1 MSLVDGASRSG
12 PYRVVSIARRDQPV
26 CLARVGRAVFGILAV
41 TAAVGACAR
50 PSAAAE
56 PHVKASLVA
65 DTRNIVP
72 GQPLRLALR
81 QRIEPGWHTYWSNPG
96 DSGLPTA
103 IDWTLPPAFKAGP
116 IVWPTP
122 ERFAIGPVVDY
133 GYRNE
138 IVLPV
143 TIDVPSN
150 LTPGT
155 SIALSAHASWLVCS
169 DTCIPE
175 EAQLSIS
182 LPVSTQAD
190 PDPDGAK
197 FLASARARLPMP
209 NPFAT
214 TVAVANDK
222 ITLRVAT
229 GDATRLTDVTFF
241 PADTGVVDA
250 DAPQTTI
257 AEPGGLRLTL
267 LRDTAKPPPA
277 TFNGVLVFR
286 DSAAQAA
293 EQPQAIVISAPVD
306 AARTVGGVAFFWAI
320 LLALAGGLLL
330 NLMPC
335 VLPVLAIKA
344 FGLVQHAQS
353 APSEARLQGIAY
365 AGGVMISFAAIAITL
380 IGLRAAGAEIGW
392 GFQLQSP
399 LFVTAMIFV
408 LFAVGLNLS
417 GVFTFGERLAGIG
430 SGLAAREGY
439 SGSFF
444 TGALA
449 TLVAT
454 PCTAPFMA
462 AAMGYAI
469 SQPWYLSLAIFE
481 AVGLGLAF
489 PYLAIAFTPAARRFL
504 PRSGAWMLGLK
515 QFLAFPVYGTA
526 VWLFFVLS
534 QEAGDLAGTA
544 VLAGLVLIAFAAWL
558 YEAARQAEGKRR
570 NWGVGLSAL
579 SVVAAFGLL
588 YLTDSNPSDTAAT
601 KEEAGPPWLPF
612 SQGRLSQLQAE
623 GRPVFVDIGAA
634 WCITC
639 KINERIALADP
650 TVLKAFADAGVA
662 ALRGDWTRQDAA
674 ITRVLEANGRAG
686 VPLYLFY
693 PRPGAV
699 ADVRSPVILP
709 QVLTAE
715 TILHE
720 IRGN

>member
-1 MSLVDGASRSG
+1 VFAIVTVAAAISA
-12 PYRVVSIARRDQPV
+12 IARPGVAQV
-26 CLARVGRAVFGILAV
+26 
-41 TAAVGACAR
+41 
-50 PSAAAE
+50 

-65 DTRNIVP
+65 DTRSIVP
-72 GQPLRLALR
+72 GQPLHLGLR
-81 QRIEPGWHTYWSNPG
+81 QEIAPGWHTYWSNPG
-96 DSGLPTA
+96 DSGLPTT
-103 IDWTLPPAFKAGP
+103 IDWTLPPDFKAGP

-122 ERFAIGPVVDY
+122 ERFALGPVVDY

-138 IVLPV
+138 VVLPV

-150 LTPGT
+150 LTPGP
-155 SIALSAHASWLVCS
+155 SIALAAHASWLVCS

-182 LPVSTQAD
+182 LPVNGATE
-190 PDPDGAK
+190 PDLDGAK
-197 FLASARARLPMP
+197 LLASARARVPML
-209 NPFAT
+209 NPFRT
-214 TVAVANDK
+214 TVAAADDK
-222 ITLRVAT
+222 LTLRVVT

-241 PADTGVVDA
+241 PADAGVVDD
-250 DAPQTTI
+250 DAPQATM
-257 AEPGGLRLTL
+257 AEPDSLSVTL
-267 LRDTAKPPPA
+267 LRDTAKPLPA
-277 TFNGVLVFR
+277 TLNGVLVFR
-286 DSAAQAA
+286 DRAAQAA
-293 EQPQAIVISAPVD
+293 EQLQAIMISAPVEP
-306 AARTVGGVAFFWAI
+306 ARTAGGAAFFWAI

-353 APSEARLQGIAY
+353 APRQARLQGIAY
-365 AGGVMISFAAIAITL
+365 AAGVMVSFAAIALVL
-380 IGLRAAGAEIGW
+380 IGLRSAGAEIGW

-399 LFVTAMIFV
+399 LFVTAMIYV

-417 GVFTFGERLAGIG
+417 GVFTFGDRLAGIG

-449 TLVAT
+449 TLVAS

-469 SQPWYLSLAIFE
+469 TQPWYLSLAVFE
-481 AVGLGLAF
+481 AVGLGMAF
-489 PYLAIAFTPAARRFL
+489 PYVMIALSPAARRFL
-504 PRSGAWMLGLK
+504 PRSGAWMLQLK

-534 QEAGDLAGTA
+534 QEAGDLAATA

-558 YEAARQAEGKRR
+558 YEAARQGEGRWR
-570 NWGVGLSAL
+570 NWGIGLSAL
-579 SVVAAFGLL
+579 SVIAAFGLL
-588 YLTDSNPSDTAAT
+588 YLTDAKSPSTVADTT
-601 KEEAGPPWLPF
+601 DTTGLTWLPF
-612 SQGRLSQLQAE
+612 SQGKVTQLQAE

-650 TVLKAFADAGVA
+650 AVLKAFADAGVA

-674 ITRVLEANGRAG
+674 ITQVLEANGRAG

-693 PRPGAV
+693 PRPDAAGEG
-699 ADVRSPVILP
+699 RSPVILP
-709 QVLTAE
+709 QILTAE

-720 IRGN
+720 IRSD